1 MDASGQFLSSSGFL
15 KIYYKRLL
23 LIENIFN
30 KRSWLSAS
38 TAYVLKLYAQKL
50 AISSIIY
57 RLGSYVSVLQISENL
72 LQVSVEEK

>member
-1 MDASGQFLSSSGFL
+1 MDASRQFLSSSGFL

-23 LIENIFN
+23 LVEYIFN
-30 KRSWLSAS
+30 KHSLLSAS
-38 TAYVLKLYAQKL
+38 TTYVLNIYAQKL

>member
-1 MDASGQFLSSSGFL
+1 MV
-15 KIYYKRLL
+15 LL
-23 LIENIFN
+23 LIILSFLGKSNRENIFN
-30 KRSWLSAS
+30 KHSLLSAS